1 VTPTSLAGE
10 TGARRVTPA
19 LFVLVIACFFLTFSG
34 VSCNTTATKTA
45 LQSLAGSSGVST
57 SQTAVLD
64 TCLNALKD
72 VNVLTYS
79 GWGLVAGRDPS
90 IASLPAAC
98 DTGTSLTAR
107 DASQVNLGP
116 QLLAILA
123 LISAALGLLWALAGL
138 FGIVRARSRAVAAII
153 FGVASGA
160 QLLLDQQRIHDL
172 VLARIAASAGS
183 TIPAF
188 RPASYFNVNPGL
200 GLVIAVVVLA
210 VAVLY
215 NLAALMLGEG
225 GASDTVPA
233 LPEGPPTIPP

>member
-1 VTPTSLAGE
+1 MTPASVAGE

-19 LFVLVIACFFLTFSG
+19 LFALVIVCFFLTFSG
-34 VSCNTTATKTA
+34 VYCNTSATKNA
-45 LQSLAGSSGVST
+45 LQSLGGSPGGS

-64 TCLNALKD
+64 TCLVALKD
-72 VNVLTYS
+72 VNILTYS
-79 GWGLVAGRDPS
+79 GWGLVTGRDPT
-90 IASLPAAC
+90 IASLPSAC
-98 DTGTSLTAR
+98 DTGTSLSAR

-123 LISAALGLLWALAGL
+123 LVSAALGLLWAFAGL

-183 TIPAF
+183 TIPSF
-188 RPASYFNVNPGL
+188 RPASYFNVNPGI
-200 GLVIAVVVLA
+200 GLVIAVVLLA

-215 NLAALMLGEG
+215 NLAALILGEG
-225 GASDTVPA
+225 PA
-233 LPEGPPTIPP
+233 GRQPPPPRNGIP